1 MNTRKKFFGMNA
13 QERDAFFA
21 SEAVKDFLQR
31 TRDMAMQKRTVTGA
45 DLTIPTVVLELIREN
60 IESYSKLVSR
70 VRLRSV
76 SGRGRQNVMGAMP
89 EAVWTEACA
98 SLNELD
104 FGFSQTE
111 VDGYKVGGVIY
122 ICIATLEDSDYDLA
136 SEIITALGAS
146 IGIAVDKA
154 ILYGTGVKMPQ
165 GIVTRLAQQSA
176 PSDYPAVA
184 RPWEDLHTTNCITIT
199 GKTGIALFQELAR
212 ATNVLPDAVC
222 VALGLNTDTAE
233 PKDAFEMLAALA
245 VSGGG
250 SGDVGELED
259 TALEVGTITNAGAG
273 WNTFKFREAFD
284 AAPQVV
290 CQAEDFDGIVQVKSV
305 TADGFLYCLRT
316 LSTGSYYT
324 GSSSGS
330 TPSHSANTLVN
341 GSTTTATAVK
351 IRYMAIEYGGE
362 R

>member
-165 GIVTRLAQQSA
+165 GIGSVVS
-176 PSDYPAVA
+176 
-184 RPWEDLHTTNCITIT
+184 
-199 GKTGIALFQELAR
+199 
-212 ATNVLPDAVC
+212 
-222 VALGLNTDTAE
+222 
-233 PKDAFEMLAALA
+233 AALYKACIA
-245 VSGGG
+245 VW
-250 SGDVGELED
+250 DD
-259 TALEVGTITNAGAG
+259 
-273 WNTFKFREAFD
+273 
-284 AAPQVV
+284 
-290 CQAEDFDGIVQVKSV
+290 
-305 TADGFLYCLRT
+305 
-316 LSTGSYYT
+316 
-324 GSSSGS
+324 
-330 TPSHSANTLVN
+330 
-341 GSTTTATAVK
+341 ATAV
-351 IRYMAIEYGGE
+351 IAVWDDATAVIAVWDDATAVIAV
-362 R
+362 

>member
-1 MNTRKKFFGMNA
+1 MHKTERTSELEQGKGDRNRYPHGASVLPGRAWDKGRGALSGVQCTAGIRQRAAGQMNTRKKFFGMNA

-136 SEIITALGAS
+136 SEIITVLGAS

-165 GIVTRLAQQSA
+165 GIAM
-176 PSDYPAVA
+176 P
-184 RPWEDLHTTNCITIT
+184 
-199 GKTGIALFQELAR
+199 
-212 ATNVLPDAVC
+212 
-222 VALGLNTDTAE
+222 
-233 PKDAFEMLAALA
+233 
-245 VSGGG
+245 
-250 SGDVGELED
+250 
-259 TALEVGTITNAGAG
+259 
-273 WNTFKFREAFD
+273 
-284 AAPQVV
+284 
-290 CQAEDFDGIVQVKSV
+290 
-305 TADGFLYCLRT
+305 
-316 LSTGSYYT
+316 
-324 GSSSGS
+324 
-330 TPSHSANTLVN
+330 
-341 GSTTTATAVK
+341 
-351 IRYMAIEYGGE
+351 
-362 R
+362 

>member
-146 IGIAVDKA
+146 VGGPAHDQPHHHHRQDRHCTVSGAGARD
-154 ILYGTGVKMPQ
+154 Q
-165 GIVTRLAQQSA
+165 GHQGQVQQ
-176 PSDYPAVA
+176 
-184 RPWEDLHTTNCITIT
+184 RCE
-199 GKTGIALFQELAR
+199 
-212 ATNVLPDAVC
+212 
-222 VALGLNTDTAE
+222 ALGD
-233 PKDAFEMLAALA
+233 
-245 VSGGG
+245 
-250 SGDVGELED
+250 
-259 TALEVGTITNAGAG
+259 
-273 WNTFKFREAFD
+273 
-284 AAPQVV
+284 
-290 CQAEDFDGIVQVKSV
+290 
-305 TADGFLYCLRT
+305 
-316 LSTGSYYT
+316 
-324 GSSSGS
+324 
-330 TPSHSANTLVN
+330 
-341 GSTTTATAVK
+341 
-351 IRYMAIEYGGE
+351 E
-362 R
+362 RKHLHRPDRRGNEHQC

>member
-89 EAVWTEACA
+89 EACA

-136 SEIITALGAS
+136 SEIITVLGAS

-165 GIVTRLAQQSA
+165 GIAM
-176 PSDYPAVA
+176 P
-184 RPWEDLHTTNCITIT
+184 
-199 GKTGIALFQELAR
+199 
-212 ATNVLPDAVC
+212 
-222 VALGLNTDTAE
+222 
-233 PKDAFEMLAALA
+233 
-245 VSGGG
+245 
-250 SGDVGELED
+250 
-259 TALEVGTITNAGAG
+259 
-273 WNTFKFREAFD
+273 
-284 AAPQVV
+284 
-290 CQAEDFDGIVQVKSV
+290 
-305 TADGFLYCLRT
+305 
-316 LSTGSYYT
+316 
-324 GSSSGS
+324 
-330 TPSHSANTLVN
+330 
-341 GSTTTATAVK
+341 
-351 IRYMAIEYGGE
+351 
-362 R
+362 

>member
-199 GKTGIALFQELAR
+199 GKTALHCFRSWRAR
-212 ATNVLPDAVC
+212 PRSSRASTATV
-222 VALGLNTDTAE
+222 
-233 PKDAFEMLAALA
+233 
-245 VSGGG
+245 
-250 SGDVGELED
+250 
-259 TALEVGTITNAGAG
+259 
-273 WNTFKFREAFD
+273 R
-284 AAPQVV
+284 
-290 CQAEDFDGIVQVKSV
+290 
-305 TADGFLYCLRT
+305 
-316 LSTGSYYT
+316 
-324 GSSSGS
+324 SSG
-330 TPSHSANTLVN
+330 
-341 GSTTTATAVK
+341 
-351 IRYMAIEYGGE
+351 
-362 R
+362 